1 MFILVKYCGIVGV
14 KKRNVNIVVPVILA
28 VFLQKRVINGKAY
41 TYIEHSF
48 RIGEHVQKA
57 SFILNKDTENY
68 NEEIIQKIASAK
80 AAYYIK
86 HFQTF
91 FSEAE
96 IQEIETEK
104 LFYQVFFSL
113 LDEKS
118 QQIILDEFMRLF
130 LANSLE
136 LEGSTITPEL
146 AENIE
151 RNKKVMLPE
160 SEVKLYTNSK
170 EVLRKAMQEELR
182 SVIQFKRYH
191 QDIYQGIY
199 PQAGQFKTKMNTF
212 GYTEKA
218 ETVAPAKV
226 REELQKSIDTYKDK
240 KVYPFLRPL
249 LFHLNYQKVHPF
261 LDGNSRLGRIILVA
275 QLFRQGYPPF
285 MFKGDMSFQIRET
298 LVEHCNH
305 GHLDF
310 CRLSV
315 EQYRKTSQKF
325 WQPMIQKFLFR

>member
-1 MFILVKYCGIVGV
+1 M
-14 KKRNVNIVVPVILA
+14 
-28 VFLQKRVINGKAY
+28 FLQKRVINGKTY
-41 TYIEHSF
+41 TYVEHSF
-48 RIGEHVQKA
+48 RTGERVQKA
-57 SFILNKDTENY
+57 SFILNKDKENY
-68 NEEIIQKIASAK
+68 NEKIIQKIASAK

-86 HFQTF
+86 HFQTY
-91 FSEAE
+91 FSTEE

-104 LFYQVFFSL
+104 IFYQVFFHL

-118 QQIILDEFMRLF
+118 QQVIQDEFMRLF

-151 RNKKVMLPE
+151 KNKKVILPE

-170 EVLRKAMQEELR
+170 EVLRKAIHKELR
-182 SVIQFKRYH
+182 SVIQFKKYH

-199 PQAGQFKTKMNTF
+199 LHAGQFKTKTNTF

-218 ETVAPAKV
+218 ETIASSKV
-226 REELQKSIDTYKDK
+226 REELQRSIDRYKDK
-240 KVYPFLRPL
+240 RVYPFLRPL
-249 LFHLNYQKVHPF
+249 LFHLNYQKTHPF
-261 LDGNSRLGRIILVA
+261 ADGNSRLGRILLVA

-298 LVEHCNH
+298 LVEYCNRE
-305 GHLDF
+305 HLDF
-310 CRLSV
+310 CRLSL

-325 WQPMIQKFLFR
+325 WRPMIQKFLFK